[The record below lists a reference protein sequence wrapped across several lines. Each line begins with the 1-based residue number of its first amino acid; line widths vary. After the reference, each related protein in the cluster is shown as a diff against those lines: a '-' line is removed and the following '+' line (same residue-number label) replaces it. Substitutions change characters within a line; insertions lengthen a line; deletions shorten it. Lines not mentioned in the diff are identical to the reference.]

1 MAILIT
7 HFYAISQEEF
17 HHDKKKEQR
26 IDDLYLMSITALKYI
41 QGMETHSFTLT
52 WGRVTNMSL
61 WETQRDM

>member
-52 WGRVTNMSL
+52 
-61 WETQRDM
+61 